1 MKKNKVSDS
10 VERFYD
16 DLAADYHNVYA
27 DWESGI
33 ERQASVLDQL
43 IQCESLASASV
54 VLDCSC
60 GIGTQAIGLA
70 QRGYNVFASDLSS
83 RAVAR
88 AESEAAKRGLNVRFA
103 VADVRELQCAFDQKF
118 DVVISCDNSLPH
130 LLTDEDLTLALRNI
144 RHVLTDKGL
153 FVASIRDYDR
163 LLAEKPSYVVM
174 NPGGTHEEEVIVFQ
188 IWDWSKESDTYLLRL
203 SIMNQAAGE
212 WRVKEIRTRY
222 RAIRRS
228 ELTAALE
235 AVGFEKVAW
244 HQPEQSGYFQPI
256 VTAHA

>member
-1 MKKNKVSDS
+1 MSES
-10 VERFYD
+10 VKRFYD
-16 DLAADYHNVYA
+16 DLAAEYHHVYA
-27 DWESGI
+27 DWESAI
-33 ERQASVLDQL
+33 ERQSSVLDQL
-43 IQCESLASASV
+43 IQCESSASASV

-70 QRGYNVFASDLSS
+70 QRGYEVFASDLSPE
-83 RAVAR
+83 AIAR
-88 AESEAAKRGLNVRFA
+88 AKSEAAKRELNVRFA

-163 LLAEKPSYVVM
+163 LLAEKPSFIAM

-203 SIMNQAAGE
+203 FMMSQAAGE
-212 WRVKEIRTRY
+212 WQVKEIRTRY
-222 RAIRRS
+222 RAIRRN

-235 AVGFEKVAW
+235 SVGFAKVAW
-244 HQPEQSGYFQPI
+244 HKPEQSGYFQPI
-256 VTAHA
+256 VAAQA

>member
-1 MKKNKVSDS
+1 MSES

-16 DLAADYHNVYA
+16 DLAADYHHIYA

-33 ERQASVLDQL
+33 ERQSSVLDQL
-43 IQCESLASASV
+43 IQCESSASASI

-70 QRGYNVFASDLSS
+70 QRGYEVFASDLSPE
-83 RAVAR
+83 AIAR
-88 AESEAAKRGLNVRFA
+88 AKSEAVKRGLSILFA
-103 VADVRELQCAFDQKF
+103 VADVRELECAFDQKF

-144 RHVLTDKGL
+144 RHVLNDKGL

-163 LLAEKPSYVVM
+163 LLAEKPSFVAM

-203 SIMNQAAGE
+203 FMMSQAAGE

-222 RAIRRS
+222 RAIRRN

-235 AVGFEKVAW
+235 SVGFVGITW
-244 HQPEQSGYFQPI
+244 HEPEQSGYFQPI
-256 VTAHA
+256 VTAQV

>member
-1 MKKNKVSDS
+1 MSES
-10 VERFYD
+10 VESFYD
-16 DLAADYHNVYA
+16 DLAADYHHVYA

-43 IQCESLASASV
+43 IQCESSASASI

-70 QRGYNVFASDLSS
+70 QRGYKVFASDLSPK
-83 RAVAR
+83 AVAR

-103 VADVRELQCAFDQKF
+103 VADVRELECAFDQKF

-130 LLTDEDLTLALRNI
+130 LLTDEDLMLALRNI

-153 FVASIRDYDR
+153 FVASIRDYDQ
-163 LLAEKPSYVVM
+163 LLAEKPSFMTM
-174 NPGGTHEEEVIVFQ
+174 NPGGTREEEVIVFQ
-188 IWDWSKESDTYLLRL
+188 IWDWSKGSDIYLLRL
-203 SIMNQAAGE
+203 FMMSRASSE

-222 RAIRRS
+222 RAIRRN

-235 AVGFEKVAW
+235 SAGFVGITW
-244 HQPEQSGYFQPI
+244 HGPEQSGYFQPI
-256 VTAHA
+256 VTAQA

>member
-1 MKKNKVSDS
+1 MSES

-16 DLAADYHNVYA
+16 DLAADYHHVYA
-27 DWESGI
+27 DWEAGI

-43 IQCESLASASV
+43 IRCESSASKSV

-70 QRGYNVFASDLSS
+70 QRGYEVFASDLSP

-103 VADVRELQCAFDQKF
+103 VADVRELQCAFDQQF

-144 RHVLTDKGL
+144 RRVLTDKGL

-203 SIMNQAAGE
+203 FIMNRVSSE
-212 WRVKEIRTRY
+212 WQVKEIRTRY
-222 RAIRRS
+222 RAMRRN

-235 AVGFEKVAW
+235 SVGFTKVTW
-244 HQPEQSGYFQPI
+244 HKPEQSGYFQPI
-256 VTAHA
+256 VTAQA

>member
-1 MKKNKVSDS
+1 MSES
-10 VERFYD
+10 VKRFYD
-16 DLAADYHNVYA
+16 DLAANYHHVYA
-27 DWESGI
+27 DWESAI
-33 ERQASVLDQL
+33 ERQSSVLYQL
-43 IQCESLASASV
+43 IRCESSASASV

-70 QRGYNVFASDLSS
+70 QRGYEVFASDLSS
-83 RAVAR
+83 EAVVRAQL
-88 AESEAAKRGLNVRFA
+88 EADKRGLNMRFA
-103 VADVRELQCAFDQKF
+103 VADVRELKCAFDQKF

-130 LLTDEDLTLALRNI
+130 LLTDEDLALALRNI

-163 LLAEKPSYVVM
+163 LLAEKPSFMAM

-188 IWDWSKESDTYLLRL
+188 IWDWSKKSGTYLLRL
-203 SIMNQAAGE
+203 FIMNQVTDE

-222 RAIRRS
+222 RAMRRS

-235 AVGFEKVAW
+235 SAGFTRIAW
-244 HQPEQSGYFQPI
+244 HGPEQSGYFQPI
-256 VTAHA
+256 VTAQA

>member
-1 MKKNKVSDS
+1 MSES

-16 DLAADYHNVYA
+16 ELAADYHRVYA

-33 ERQASVLDQL
+33 ERQASALDQL
-43 IQCESLASASV
+43 IQCESSASASI

-70 QRGYNVFASDLSS
+70 QRGYKVFASDLSPK
-83 RAVAR
+83 AVAR
-88 AESEAAKRGLNVRFA
+88 AKSEAAKRGLNVRFA
-103 VADVRELQCAFDQKF
+103 VADVRELVCAFDQQF

-144 RHVLTDKGL
+144 RRVLTDKGL

-203 SIMNQAAGE
+203 FMMSRAAGE

-228 ELTAALE
+228 QLTAALE
-235 AVGFEKVAW
+235 SAGFAKVAW
-244 HQPEQSGYFQPI
+244 HKPEQSGYFQPI
-256 VTAHA
+256 VTAQA